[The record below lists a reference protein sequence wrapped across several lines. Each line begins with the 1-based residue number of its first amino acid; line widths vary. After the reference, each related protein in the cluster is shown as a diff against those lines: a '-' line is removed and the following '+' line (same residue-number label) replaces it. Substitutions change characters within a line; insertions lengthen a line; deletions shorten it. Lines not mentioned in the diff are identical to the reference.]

1 MENVKSFLNTGIA
14 TEGQLLIVRKIFD
27 TLVPE
32 VDKALIPRSEA
43 AIYAGPGEVP
53 GSSLDVDLET
63 PNKSDRDWETK
74 VSKIFLTINS

>member
-63 PNKSDRDWETK
+63 PNTLDVREIGS
-74 VSKIFLTINS
+74 